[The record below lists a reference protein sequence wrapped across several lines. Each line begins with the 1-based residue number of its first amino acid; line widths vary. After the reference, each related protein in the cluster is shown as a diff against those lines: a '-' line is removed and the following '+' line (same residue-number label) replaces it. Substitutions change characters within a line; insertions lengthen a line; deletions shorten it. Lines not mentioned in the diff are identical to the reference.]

1 MSENLSADRPRSGSV
16 LGRVLRYGF
25 LVLVAGL
32 AVYWV
37 YTRRDEVGSALRRVN
52 AWSVVG
58 ALVLAS
64 VGAWTGAAAWREL
77 LAGLGSRLGLRDAQ
91 RVFLM
96 GQLGK
101 YIPGGVWTVL
111 AQASLAHELKVPRTR
126 SGTASLMAILLAIV
140 TAFGLGAVLLLISGR
155 DVLGKYGWALLLVVP
170 VLALL
175 QPDVMVMVG
184 RLASRV
190 TGRNVQLERIPERTL
205 LSAAAWLSA
214 GQVVNGVQILLIAG
228 PVAGSYPPVLLMI
241 GLFAFASAAGLLV
254 PIAPAGVGIREVIL
268 VFGLVGFMDKGSA
281 LLVVLMSRL
290 VVTIAD
296 FGLAAMGAAIGR
308 RRGPV
313 AGSSAQQPP

>member
-1 MSENLSADRPRSGSV
+1 MPDTSPADPPRSGSV
-16 LGRVLRYGF
+16 VGKLLRYGF
-25 LVLVAGL
+25 LVVVAVL

-37 YTRRDEVGSALRRVN
+37 YSRREEVGSALRRVN
-52 AWSVVG
+52 AWSVLG

-64 VGAWTGAAAWREL
+64 IGAWSGVPAWREL
-77 LAGLGSRLGLRDAQ
+77 LASLGSRLRLRDAQ

-111 AQASLAHELKVPRTR
+111 AQASMAHELRVPRAR

-175 QPDVMVMVG
+175 QPDVMVLVG

-190 TGRNVQLERIPERTL
+190 TGRNVRLERIPERTL
-205 LSAAAWLSA
+205 LSAAAWLAA
-214 GQVVNGVQILLIAG
+214 GQVVNGLQVLLLAGPIAG
-228 PVAGSYPPVLLMI
+228 KYPPALLMI
-241 GLFAFASAAGLLV
+241 GLFSFASAAGLLV

-268 VFGLVGFMDKGSA
+268 VFGLMRFMDNGSA

-308 RRGPV
+308 RRGLV
-313 AGSSAQQPP
+313 AESAPKQRP

>member
-1 MSENLSADRPRSGSV
+1 MSENLPADPPRSGSV

-37 YTRRDEVGSALRRVN
+37 YTRREEVGSALRRVN

-64 VGAWTGAAAWREL
+64 AGAWSGVPAWREL
-77 LAGLGSRLGLRDAQ
+77 LSGLGSRLGLRDAQ

-111 AQASLAHELKVPRTR
+111 AQASMAHELKVPRGR

-155 DVLGKYGWALLLVVP
+155 DVLGRYGWALLLVVP

-214 GQVVNGVQILLIAG
+214 GQVVNGLQILLLAG
-228 PVAGSYPPVLLMI
+228 PVAGDYPPVLLTI

-313 AGSSAQQPP
+313 AGSSPLQPP